1 MRMTEQRFAPID
13 AQMGVRQGS
22 IGWWRLLAVGAAVI
36 AAGCASTGGVTAE
49 SPAALK
55 EKAVAERVNG
65 RWEALI
71 KRDYSRAYEYLSP
84 ASRESTSLPTFQAK
98 IEAIQYKAVN
108 INKIDCEAEV
118 CKVTVN
124 VTYDFPPAKIK
135 GVATLLDE
143 NWIIDQGQAWFV
155 YRG

>member
-1 MRMTEQRFAPID
+1 MIQQGSAPIR
-13 AQMGVRQGS
+13 AQMGAGQRS
-22 IGWWRLLAVGAAVI
+22 IGWRHFVAVGAAVI
-36 AAGCASTGGVTAE
+36 AAGCASSGGVTAE

-55 EKAVAERVNG
+55 EKTVAERVNG

-98 IEAIQYKAVN
+98 IEAIQYRAVN

-135 GVATLLDE
+135 GVVTLLDE
-143 NWIIDQGQAWFV
+143 N
-155 YRG
+155 